1 MMTVEDLTILV
12 LFGIFIFVNIAFIYL
27 ITLKMKKYYIST
39 KAKLNVQD
47 FEAAFTSYLKFMA
60 STIVIGIPLIIILT
74 FSLSFLNIFVPF
86 PRLVMIYYGG
96 FTWLLFVSVLIL
108 STFNLIK
115 SLYQKENYKRGG
127 K

>member
-1 MMTVEDLTILV
+1 MTVEDLIILV

-27 ITLKMKKYYIST
+27 IALKMKKYYIST
-39 KAKLNVQD
+39 KVKLNVQD

-74 FSLSFLNIFVPF
+74 FSLSFLNILVPF

-96 FTWLLFVSVLIL
+96 FT
-108 STFNLIK
+108 
-115 SLYQKENYKRGG
+115 
-127 K
+127 